1 MLRELMNVEE
11 LSNYLNVNISWI
23 YERTSKK
30 KLPFIKVGKY
40 VRFNKDQIDQW
51 LESQTVSV

>member
-1 MLRELMNVEE
+1 MTQNLMSVQE
-11 LSNYLNVNISWI
+11 LSNYLNVDISWI

-30 KLPFIKVGKY
+30 TMPFIKVGKY
-40 VRFNKDQIDQW
+40 VRFSKEQIDQW